1 MASEPLSKRAKTSK
15 DATSPT
21 VSVGGVIFTPELIAR
36 ITTFAD
42 AISYPDV
49 MNICLAVG
57 PVVSRTIKHFYLRR
71 NKEYL
76 IDTLKKPIYYGA
88 SKAGTNHRAWMEVN
102 ADWKTTAVS
111 DDSVSVMSW
120 NQLHYNIMNGSRPFI
135 AFNSVAFAVELGLL
149 EVVKFLIE
157 DKGVDPNEYGQTF
170 WNHSTHRL
178 HLVSAAMTSGQQA
191 IFQYLLSLP
200 STDLYSEID
209 DSQARKRNHGLF
221 EQALDVYL
229 RRKKT
234 KAYLTSLINHNRFD
248 VNRACHRYSK
258 FPTSDF
264 ACLYIALYRL
274 EKCLYD
280 FADRY
285 GPTGGEDPD
294 LAENDSEC
302 LDRHINAIKLL
313 LEAGANPTQNELQ
326 DTIGNV
332 IDHVGWWLRVL
343 QPNVG
348 SYSIRLLRERVYRQL
363 LTMMREAKLPE
374 ARAIPLLQQSN
385 IDL

>member
-1 MASEPLSKRAKTSK
+1 
-15 DATSPT
+15 
-21 VSVGGVIFTPELIAR
+21 
-36 ITTFAD
+36 
-42 AISYPDV
+42 
-49 MNICLAVG
+49 MN
-57 PVVSRTIKHFYLRR
+57 
-71 NKEYL
+71 
-76 IDTLKKPIYYGA
+76 
-88 SKAGTNHRAWMEVN
+88 
-102 ADWKTTAVS
+102 
-111 DDSVSVMSW
+111 
-120 NQLHYNIMNGSRPFI
+120 
-135 AFNSVAFAVELGLL
+135 
-149 EVVKFLIE
+149 
-157 DKGVDPNEYGQTF
+157 
-170 WNHSTHRL
+170 
-178 HLVSAAMTSGQQA
+178 SGQQA

-313 LEAGANPTQNELQ
+313 LEAGANPNQ
-326 DTIGNV
+326 DALDGVGTSIGLV
-332 IDHVGWWLRVL
+332 EMWLREWH
-343 QPNVG
+343 PNAG
-348 SYSIRLLRERVYRQL
+348 CPSIRLLRGRVHRQVL
-363 LTMMREAKLPE
+363 AMMRKVQDP
-374 ARAIPLLQQSN
+374 
-385 IDL
+385 